1 MLWLSVNDLWW
12 LWWRYCSTTMS
23 LYVYLRSL
31 VSDLRFIS
39 TFCVFIS
46 QKLQFLIWTRK
57 CTFLKKGFLTKFSFH
72 VHIYQIKIKMASI
85 VSVVFSPCEMT
96 YLCSLNF
103 LFMKI
108 QGLMFP
114 LSMTVIE
121 GSFIPFHIK
130 SFYCKAG
137 KQLGARC
144 WHHYFPLH
152 LDNVGAFLYSE
163 EIAGDFLPGI
173 NLLGG
178 CLVK

>member
-1 MLWLSVNDLWW
+1 MLWAVFWLLSWGTSCTVFPMLWLCVNDLWW
-12 LWWRYCSTTMS
+12 LWRRYCSTSMS
-23 LYVYLRSL
+23 YYVYLRSL

-46 QKLQFLIWTRK
+46 QKLGFMIWTRK
-57 CTFLKKGFLTKFSFH
+57 CTFLKKGFFFFLLKFPFH
-72 VHIYQIKIKMASI
+72 VHICLKKFKMASI
-85 VSVVFSPCEMT
+85 VGVVFSPCEMT

-137 KQLGARC
+137 
-144 WHHYFPLH
+144 
-152 LDNVGAFLYSE
+152 N
-163 EIAGDFLPGI
+163 
-173 NLLGG
+173 N
-178 CLVK
+178 

>member
-1 MLWLSVNDLWW
+1 M
-12 LWWRYCSTTMS
+12 
-23 LYVYLRSL
+23 YLRSL
-31 VSDLRFIS
+31 VSDLRFFS

-46 QKLQFLIWTRK
+46 QKLRFLMWTRK
-57 CTFLKKGFLTKFSFH
+57 CTFLKKGFLNKFSFH

-85 VSVVFSPCEMT
+85 VHVSVVFH
-96 YLCSLNF
+96 LVKWHICSLKF

-137 KQLGARC
+137 NKLGARC

-152 LDNVGAFLYSE
+152 LDNVWGISLQWRNCRWFLARNKFVGWMFSEITNCMYLFVE
-163 EIAGDFLPGI
+163 EILYVNYFY
-173 NLLGG
+173 
-178 CLVK
+178 

>member
-1 MLWLSVNDLWW
+1 
-12 LWWRYCSTTMS
+12 MS
-23 LYVYLRSL
+23 YYVYLRSV

-46 QKLQFLIWTRK
+46 QKLRFMIWTRK
-57 CTFLKKGFLTKFSFH
+57 CTFLKKVFFFFLLKFPFH
-72 VHIYQIKIKMASI
+72 VHICLKKKIKMASI
-85 VSVVFSPCEMT
+85 VGVVFSPCEMT

-137 KQLGARC
+137 
-144 WHHYFPLH
+144 
-152 LDNVGAFLYSE
+152 N
-163 EIAGDFLPGI
+163 
-173 NLLGG
+173 N
-178 CLVK
+178 